1 MQHYMYIAALRWR
14 VSLLMLDSC
23 AYRIAVIGAGVAG
36 GTCASRLLRLP
47 GVSTTVYDMGSRG
60 PGGRASSRL
69 VDGKGG
75 SFSPDDRGGASSLLA
90 PVGAALTFDHGV
102 QAFSVEA
109 GREVAELVEG
119 WVRAGHAQAW
129 EGAFGL
135 LDANTG
141 RFAPSAQPAN
151 DDALFGP
158 LVSAGQR
165 YVGVPT
171 MAALVSGMLET
182 AAAEAEAAAAGASL
196 TALWGCKASAITHT
210 VEGEA
215 PSGARWSVASSDGLS
230 RSFDA
235 VVLATHAAPPR
246 PA

>member
-1 MQHYMYIAALRWR
+1 
-14 VSLLMLDSC
+14 MLDSC

-60 PGGRASSRL
+60 PGGRASSRP

-75 SFSPDDRGGASSLLA
+75 SFAPGDRGGASSLLA

-102 QAFSVEA
+102 QAFTVEAEA
-109 GREVAELVEG
+109 GRDVEELVEG
-119 WVRAGHAQAW
+119 WVLAGHAQAW

-135 LDANTG
+135 LDASTG
-141 RFAPSAQPAN
+141 RFAPSAQPAD

-158 LVSAGQR
+158 LVSTGQR

-182 AAAEAEAAAAGASL
+182 AATEAEAAAVGASL
-196 TALWGCKASAITHT
+196 TTLWGCKASAITHA

-215 PSGARWSVASSDGLS
+215 PSGARWSVASSDGLA

-235 VVLATHAAPPR
+235 VVLATHAAPPH